1 MLVVHYNRITVPQN
15 AEGRHYASL
24 FKDDRSYKIT
34 EDTTAIVIEFTD
46 YFDVW
51 TDDGNL
57 NSYNTTET
65 EYTIAKDSET
75 VDFKNGKNQF

>member
-1 MLVVHYNRITVPQN
+1 MLISHYNRIVVPQN
-15 AEGRHYASL
+15 EYGRKYADL
-24 FKDDRSYKIT
+24 FKHEGKIT
-34 EDTTAIVIEFTD
+34 ETTTDIIIEFTD
-46 YFDVW
+46 YFEVW

-57 NSYNTTET
+57 NSYNITET